1 MKIKFKITALFALLV
16 TIILLVL
23 SISVHYFTSLQR
35 IEAFK
40 KRLKGRANNDGQLFS
55 YFGDSDSTRAVL
67 YNIDSAS
74 AFTLNRK
81 SVVIFN
87 YLDKPVYTYNAGNLD
102 SILPDKDILKQARL
116 RKEVY
121 FTVNKRDI
129 LAFHYTDNRS
139 RIVVVV
145 AGYDVDGWQRL
156 KDLRDILLTCL
167 FIGIAIALV
176 VGYAFSVQLVKPIK
190 QIIYDVKHVTSQ
202 NLSHHIQAGSTQDEL
217 NQLASTFNE
226 LLDRLQESFVIQRR
240 FISNASHELSTPLTS
255 ISSQLDVTLQKER
268 STEEYKQVI
277 QSVHE
282 DVQQMQQ
289 LTKSLLEIAKTGT
302 QGSIELSEVRIDEV
316 LLKVTADVQKNSDE
330 YKVILQFGDFPDD
343 EKAFLVFGNVDL
355 LYSSL
360 RNIADNGC
368 KFSFDHH
375 VMVNLLF
382 ENDNVIVQFK
392 NFGDPITEDE
402 AENIFQPFY
411 RSASTSTIKGFGLGL
426 ALAQRIINLHKGII
440 KVQSS
445 KESGT
450 IFTIILPSVKAFAAK
465 L

>member
-1 MKIKFKITALFALLV
+1 LKIKFKITALFALLV

-35 IEAFK
+35 TEAFK
-40 KRLKGRANNDGQLFS
+40 KRLRGRANNDGQLFS
-55 YFGDSDSTRAVL
+55 IWGDTDSSRAFL
-67 YNIDSAS
+67 YHLDSAS
-74 AFTLNRK
+74 AFTLSEK
-81 SVVIFN
+81 SVAIFD
-87 YLDKPVYTYNAGNLD
+87 YLDRPVYRYNVENID
-102 SILPDKDILKQARL
+102 SILPDMDILKQARV
-116 RKEVY
+116 KHDVY
-121 FTVNKRDI
+121 FTVNRRDA
-129 LAFHYTDNRS
+129 LAYHYTDKRS

-167 FIGIAIALV
+167 FIGIAIALL

-190 QIIYDVKHVTSQ
+190 QIINDVKHITSQ

-217 NQLASTFNE
+217 NQLANTFNE
-226 LLDRLQESFVIQRR
+226 LLDRLQEYFLVQRR

-255 ISSQLDVTLQKER
+255 ISSQLEVTLQKNR
-268 STEEYKQVI
+268 SDEEYKQVI
-277 QSVHE
+277 KSVHE

-302 QGSIELSEVRIDEV
+302 EGGIELSEVRIDEV
-316 LLKVTADVQKNSDE
+316 LLKVTADVQKNSDA

-343 EKAFLVFGNVDL
+343 EKAFLVFGNGDL

-375 VMVNLLF
+375 VMINLLF
-382 ENDNVIVQFK
+382 ENDNVIIQFQ
-392 NFGDPITEDE
+392 NYGDPITKEE
-402 AENIFQPFY
+402 TEHIFQPFY
-411 RSASTSTIKGFGLGL
+411 RTVTASPIKGFGLGL
-426 ALAQRIINLHKGII
+426 ALAKRIINMHKGAI
-440 KVQSS
+440 KVHSDS
-445 KESGT
+445 ETGT
-450 IFTIILPSVKAFAAK
+450 IFTITLPSVKAFAAK
-465 L
+465 